1 MRKIK
6 FIDLFAGIG
15 GFHKAMEIVAKN
27 NNYDIECVFVSEIDP
42 YAIKTYLNN
51 FLINE
56 EKIINIKDLDDSS
69 SQVPD
74 HDALFDKLL
83 ITFNINGKLI
93 PSKIIVDKINSDFN
107 LSDSEKVINIDNS
120 NVIEYLKIHN
130 KEFLGIK
137 WKLNHT
143 RK

>member
-15 GFHKAMEIVAKN
+15 GFHKAMEIVVKN
-27 NNYDIECVFVSEIDP
+27 NNYDIECVFVSEIYP

-137 WKLNHT
+137 
-143 RK
+143 